1 MKEKIAISDLTKR
14 VAELWEQV
22 VDEDL
27 ANSSE
32 VSFDAFLGA
41 QYSMAFLAGQC
52 TITEQGIEVV
62 EIALDE
68 LQQLIDDN
76 VESDDEDEEDE

>member
-1 MKEKIAISDLTKR
+1 MKEKIATSDLTKR
-14 VAELWEQV
+14 VAELWEQA
-22 VDEDL
+22 VDEEL

>member
-1 MKEKIAISDLTKR
+1 MKEKIATSDLTKR
-14 VAELWEQV
+14 VAELWEQA

-32 VSFDAFLGA
+32 VTFDAFLGA

>member
-1 MKEKIAISDLTKR
+1 MKEKIATSDLTKR
-14 VAELWEQV
+14 VAELWEQA

-52 TITEQGIEVV
+52 TISEQGIEVV

>member
-1 MKEKIAISDLTKR
+1 MKEKIATSDLTKR
-14 VAELWEQV
+14 VAELWEQA

-52 TITEQGIEVV
+52 AITEKGIEVV
-62 EIALDE
+62 ELALDE

>member
-1 MKEKIAISDLTKR
+1 MKEKRATSDLTKR
-14 VAELWEQV
+14 VAELWEQA
-22 VDEDL
+22 VDEEL

-32 VSFDAFLGA
+32 VTFDAFLGA

>member
-1 MKEKIAISDLTKR
+1 MKENIATSDLTKR
-14 VAELWEQV
+14 VAELWEQA
-22 VDEDL
+22 VDEEL

-32 VSFDAFLGA
+32 VTFDAFLGA

>member
-1 MKEKIAISDLTKR
+1 MKEKIATSDLTKR
-14 VAELWEQV
+14 VAELWEQA
-22 VDEDL
+22 VDEEL

-32 VSFDAFLGA
+32 VTFDAFLGA

>member
-1 MKEKIAISDLTKR
+1 MKEKIATSDLTKR
-14 VAELWEQV
+14 VAELWEQA

-32 VSFDAFLGA
+32 VTFDAFLGA

-76 VESDDEDEEDE
+76 VETDDEDEEDE

>member
-1 MKEKIAISDLTKR
+1 MKENIDTSDLTKR
-14 VAELWEQV
+14 VAELWEQA
-22 VDEDL
+22 VDEEL

-62 EIALDE
+62 ELALDE

>member
-1 MKEKIAISDLTKR
+1 MKEKIATSDLTKR
-14 VAELWEQV
+14 VAELWEQA
-22 VDEDL
+22 VDEEL

-32 VSFDAFLGA
+32 VTFDAFLGA

-62 EIALDE
+62 EIALDA
-68 LQQLIDDN
+68 LQQLLDDN

>member
-14 VAELWEQV
+14 VAELWEQA
-22 VDEDL
+22 VDEEL

>member
-1 MKEKIAISDLTKR
+1 MKEKIATSDLTKR
-14 VAELWEQV
+14 VAELWEQA
-22 VDEDL
+22 VDEEL

-32 VSFDAFLGA
+32 VTFDAFLGA

-62 EIALDE
+62 ELALDE

>member
-1 MKEKIAISDLTKR
+1 MKENIDTSDLTKR
-14 VAELWEQV
+14 VAELWEQA
-22 VDEDL
+22 VDEEL
-27 ANSSE
+27 ANSDE